1 MALADVSID
10 EEIGNDWKA
19 IQEKYAVEPEP
30 AAAAVEAISEPIIEE
45 KPIDTRAR
53 DEAGKFVKA
62 EKPAKESQ
70 KTPSPEASPEVAAA
84 PAPGGE
90 PAASASSS
98 PASAPDRD
106 INRAPSTWKPQVR
119 NEWANL
125 SPTIRAEIHRREADF
140 QNGQAQLLP
149 DARLG
154 SEIKRATEPYRML
167 IESTYGTPDRAMSA
181 FLQTAAALQM
191 GSNSQKLQTIVGL
204 SQQFGIDLSAL
215 SQPGSPQPQQ
225 QPFADPRIDQLLAHQ
240 RQQEEQR
247 QANEQ
252 RQVEGVANSWISEKD
267 AAGNPKRPYIGDV
280 IQEMSMLIPQIKQ
293 THPHLAHAQ
302 ILEQAYDRAVW
313 ANPDTRAALQ
323 GAQQSELQAKA
334 TADNQARI
342 AQAKR
347 AASVN
352 VPRRASTPTPAKPG
366 SLEETLTSTAR
377 ELGLIS

>member
-1 MALADVSID
+1 MPLADASID
-10 EEIGNDWKA
+10 AEIASDWAA
-19 IQEKYAVEPEP
+19 ILEKSAVSEPEAPVVETP
-30 AAAAVEAISEPIIEE
+30 AEPVLEA
-45 KPIDTRAR
+45 KPDRAR
-53 DEAGKFVKA
+53 DEAGKFAKA
-62 EKPAKESQ
+62 EKALEPKAEKGTAPQQGDKNAQQSAGIE
-70 KTPSPEASPEVAAA
+70 
-84 PAPGGE
+84 PAPVAPE
-90 PAASASSS
+90 PPST
-98 PASAPDRD
+98 DRD

-125 SPTIRAEIHRREADF
+125 SPSIRAEIHRREADF

-154 SEIKRATEPYRML
+154 SEIKRAAEPYRML
-167 IESTYGTPDRAMSA
+167 IESNYGSADKAMAA

-191 GSNSQKLQTIVGL
+191 GSQTQKLQTIVGL

-225 QPFADPRIDQLLAHQ
+225 QPQTFADPRVDQLLAHQ
-240 RQQEEQR
+240 RQQEEQW

-252 RQVEGVANSWISEKD
+252 RQVEGVANSWINEKD

-334 TADNQARI
+334 TADNQVRI